1 MSVGTGIFLSALLLS
16 AVILFAVT
24 KDRWNWKRILKW
36 GLLLPTTLALS
47 LGVGLY
53 IYDWQSDRPVPQASF
68 NNIPI
73 TATPADVKFLK
84 GAPTYKEGDDQWL
97 YNDNYEQEVSK
108 PATYIVKFKDSQIRY
123 IMYLSGESSRY
134 HPYLLGFSEGSS
146 YEGVQTKLGIPSHTS
161 QSYDELNRII
171 SYDKLN
177 VFFSFRE
184 GSVYAYG
191 IYQPKFGPL
200 KFQSKFQRE
209 SD

>member
-16 AVILFAVT
+16 AVILFVAT

-36 GLLLPTTLALS
+36 GLLLPTTLAAS
-47 LGVGLY
+47 LGIGLY
-53 IYDWQSDRPVPQASF
+53 IYDWQSDRPVSQVNF

-84 GAPTYKEGDDQWL
+84 GEPTSKEGDNRWL
-97 YNDNYEQEVSK
+97 YNANHEPEASN
-108 PATYIVKFKDSQIRY
+108 PAKYIVKFKDNHIHY
-123 IMYLSGESSRY
+123 IMYFSGESIHY
-134 HPYLLGFSEGSS
+134 HPYLLGFSDGSS
-146 YEGVQTKLGIPSHTS
+146 YEDVQTKLGTPSHTS

-184 GSVYAYG
+184 GRVYAYG
-191 IYQPKFGPL
+191 IYQPEFGPL
-200 KFQSKFQRE
+200 KFQSQFQRE
-209 SD
+209 SE